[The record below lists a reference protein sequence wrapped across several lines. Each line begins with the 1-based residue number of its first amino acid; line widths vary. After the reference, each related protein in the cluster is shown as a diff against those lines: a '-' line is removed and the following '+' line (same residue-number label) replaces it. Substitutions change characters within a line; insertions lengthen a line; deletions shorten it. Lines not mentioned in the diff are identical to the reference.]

1 MSRPDA
7 HEKCSAGRWP
17 FARQGPSEMGFSI
30 PSIGPVRWIYLEIVV
45 REWEPVS
52 TQGVCGSIIPPRLSR
67 SSPSTLLSAVFR
79 SSHRIFCQMCG
90 YSQPHREELGLT
102 V

>member
-1 MSRPDA
+1 MTRPDA

-17 FARQGPSEMGFSI
+17 FARQGPGEMGFSI

-67 SSPSTLLSAVFR
+67 SSPSTLLSIGRPPFV
-79 SSHRIFCQMCG
+79 S
-90 YSQPHREELGLT
+90 PHLLPDARLLAAST
-102 V
+102 ARWWD